1 MKMGTVI
8 RTIPR
13 AGATVIASLREHGV
27 ATVHEAMG
35 RTGLMK
41 PWMRPIYPGA
51 RIAGSAV
58 TVLAHPG
65 DNWMLHVA
73 VEVCQRGDVL
83 VVAISS
89 GCTDGYFGELLA
101 TSLVSRGVC
110 GLVIDAGCRDVAELT
125 RMRFPVWSKA
135 ISAKGTIKAT
145 LGCVNIP
152 VVCAGASVTPGDVV
166 VADDDGVVIVP
177 IVQAASVASTSDE
190 RAVRE
195 AAKRKRLAAG
205 ELNLDIENMRA
216 KLASAGLVY
225 YESLDEAR
233 QNEEKERS

>member
-13 AGATVIASLREHGV
+13 AGAPVIASLREHGV

-73 VEVCQRGDVL
+73 VEVCQPGDVL
-83 VVAISS
+83 VVAVSAD
-89 GCTDGYFGELLA
+89 CTDGYFGELLA
-101 TSLVSRGVC
+101 TSLCKPR
-110 GLVIDAGCRDVAELT
+110 
-125 RMRFPVWSKA
+125 RMRTGNRRRLPRCCRTDA
-135 ISAKGTIKAT
+135 HE
-145 LGCVNIP
+145 
-152 VVCAGASVTPGDVV
+152 
-166 VADDDGVVIVP
+166 VP
-177 IVQAASVASTSDE
+177 
-190 RAVRE
+190 
-195 AAKRKRLAAG
+195 RL
-205 ELNLDIENMRA
+205 
-216 KLASAGLVY
+216 V
-225 YESLDEAR
+225 
-233 QNEEKERS
+233 